1 MKKPLSSLC
10 SRTVAVTLMSA
21 ILSGTFAMLAATT
34 AAAGP
39 ATGEFSNFEI
49 RH

>member
-21 ILSGTFAMLAATT
+21 IFSGTFARLAA
-34 AAAGP
+34 APIAPPKQA
-39 ATGEFSNFEI
+39 E
-49 RH
+49 